1 MQQKSHYGSA
11 VFGINPSTA
20 TENQRLQIMWCWGEG
35 DNDLLMGQGICP
47 RWGNCQT
54 QRTFHFRPTHS
65 LSSVLIEP
73 WGSSRSF
80 PPTST
85 HPSAHSMMLEQS
97 IWLNLSSGNQCG
109 ETTQHNWYRMWW
121 CFFFFLHSS
130 THTYTKLEHPAKWR
144 LKRRAL
150 L

>member
-85 HPSAHSMMLEQS
+85 HPSAHSMILEQS

-121 CFFFFLHSS
+121 CFFFFS
-130 THTYTKLEHPAKWR
+130 TLKHTHIHKAGAPS
-144 LKRRAL
+144 
-150 L
+150 